1 MIKNRLLLI
10 AALLLLSIGCIFAQG
25 RRQSSKTVNTN
36 RPTGAPIEHFK
47 KFDTSASYVKVALN
61 AYSFTKNLN
70 DYIKG
75 RSNDPMTLFDLIDFC
90 AANKIDALDATG
102 YFFVGYPDVPTDK
115 YIYEVKKYAF
125 RKGVDISGTGI
136 MNNFANP
143 DAVARAKDV
152 QRVKDWI
159 DVAAKLGAPVLRV
172 FSGPVPKGYEDR
184 WDEVASWM
192 IPCFKEVAKYGE
204 SKGVMVGVQNHGDMM
219 ATGEQTVKVLKA
231 VNHPW
236 FGLILD
242 TGYFHTEDPYRDMEM
257 CLDYVINWQIKE
269 SALGKESMQ
278 PLDLKKVMKMVR
290 KVGYRGYLPVETLS
304 VPGRPYE
311 PFKLVPEF
319 IEKVRKAI
327 EEEFAN

>member
-1 MIKNRLLLI
+1 MIKKRLLLI
-10 AALLLLSIGCIFAQG
+10 ATLLILSIGCIFAQG
-25 RRQSSKTVNTN
+25 RRQSNKTVNTN

-47 KFDTSASYVKVALN
+47 KFDTSAPYVKVALN

-90 AANKIDALDATG
+90 AVNKIDALDATG

-125 RKGVDISGTGI
+125 CKGVDISGTGI

-143 DAVARAKDV
+143 DATARAKDV

-159 DVAAKLGAPVLRV
+159 DVAAKLGAPVLRI

-184 WDEVASWM
+184 WDEVVSWM

-231 VNHPW
+231 VKHPW

-257 CLDYVINWQIKE
+257 CLDYAINWQIKE
-269 SALGKESMQ
+269 SALGRESMQ
-278 PLDLKKVMKMVR
+278 PLDLKKVMKMIR

-319 IEKVRKAI
+319 VGKVRKVI

>member
-10 AALLLLSIGCIFAQG
+10 VTLILLSIGCVSAQG
-25 RRQSSKTVNTN
+25 RRQSNKAVNPN
-36 RPTGAPIEHFK
+36 RPTGAPVEHFK
-47 KFDTSASYVKVALN
+47 KIDTSAPYVKVALN

-143 DAVARAKDV
+143 DATARAKDV

-172 FSGPVPKGYEDR
+172 FSGPVPKGYEGK

-231 VNHPW
+231 VKHPW

-242 TGYFHTEDPYRDMEM
+242 TGYFHTEDPYKDMEM
-257 CLDYVINWQIKE
+257 CLPYAINWQIKE
-269 SALGKESMQ
+269 SALGRESMQ
-278 PLDLKKVMKMVR
+278 PLDLKKVMKMIR

>member
-10 AALLLLSIGCIFAQG
+10 ATLLILSIGCIFAQG
-25 RRQSSKTVNTN
+25 RRQSNKTVNTN

-47 KFDTSASYVKVALN
+47 KFDTSAPYVKVALN

-143 DAVARAKDV
+143 DATARAKDV

-231 VNHPW
+231 VKHPW

-257 CLDYVINWQIKE
+257 CLDYAINWQIKE
-269 SALGKESMQ
+269 SALGRESMQ

-304 VPGRPYE
+304 VPGRQYE